1 MTTTELSEKM
11 AAVVDYLRQ
20 TEQQRIDT
28 AALMQDDID
37 SLLARVADLEA
48 KLAAIE

>member
-1 MTTTELSEKM
+1 MTITELSKKLAE
-11 AAVVDYLRQ
+11 VLDYLRQ
-20 TEQQRIDT
+20 SEQQRIDT

-48 KLAAIE
+48 RLAAIE

>member
-1 MTTTELSEKM
+1 MTITQLSEKL

-20 TEQQRIDT
+20 TEQQHTDT

-48 KLAAIE
+48 RLSAID

>member
-1 MTTTELSEKM
+1 MTITQLSEKL

-20 TEQQRIDT
+20 TEQQRIDE
-28 AALMQDDID
+28 AALMQDDFD

-48 KLAAIE
+48 RLSAIE